1 MGYAYNVGN
10 CYGRGDYYRGD
21 YYRGDPGLLGNIFG
35 GIKGAIGGFIKGGPL
50 GAITGAVGGFKT
62 QGTAL
67 APLPQLQFPRPGV
80 GIQAQGPFST
90 GIAIGAF
97 GGGGVGG
104 GGVVGP
110 PTDASQF
117 PPVGTMTSQGF
128 LPMCGIKGTRPNKS
142 AYYKRIPGTLQ
153 GQLIPKGAVCV
164 KTRRMNIANGRAL
177 RRAVRRAQGF
187 AKMARRVMTFV
198 DARAPRGRAKFKRK
212 K

>member
-1 MGYAYNVGN
+1 MAYAYQSGGN

-35 GIKGAIGGFIKGGPL
+35 GIKGAIGGFVKGGPL
-50 GAITGAVGGFKT
+50 GAISGAVGGFKT
-62 QGTAL
+62 AAQGTAL
-67 APLPQLQFPRPGV
+67 APLPKLIAPPLPGS
-80 GIQAQGPFST
+80 GIQVQGPFGT
-90 GIAIGAF
+90 GIQIGKF
-97 GGGGVGG
+97 GPPP
-104 GGVVGP
+104 VVGP
-110 PTDASQF
+110 PTDMSQF
-117 PPVGTMTSQGF
+117 PPIGTMTSQGF
-128 LPMCGIKGTRPNKS
+128 IGMCGIKGTRPNKS

-198 DARAPRGRAKFKRK
+198 DARAPRGRAKFKK
-212 K
+212 KR